1 MSSQW
6 PEVLAQWQYK
16 AAAAQEEAHRILA
29 RHEGASKSRVIVL
42 EDLLR
47 QLAAS
52 SLPTDVQGYFKE
64 ALMCLEHDARRAA
77 IILSWA
83 GFFYTLC
90 EKLYNQ
96 HEAALRMSYPKWEF
110 TNFEELKEG
119 QKEFQLIEA
128 MKKVRLISKP
138 EAQQFQGL
146 LGQRNQC
153 AHPTRFQPGLNEA
166 IGFVSQVLDKTIQ
179 HL

>member
-1 MSSQW
+1 MSNQW
-6 PEVLAQWQYK
+6 PELITQWQQK

-64 ALMCLEHDARRAA
+64 ALTCLEHDARRAA
-77 IILSWA
+77 IVLSWS
-83 GFFYTLC
+83 GFFYMLC
-90 EKLYNQ
+90 EKLYSQ
-96 HEAALRMSYPKWEF
+96 YEAMLRIEYPKWQF
-110 TNFEELKEG
+110 ANFEELKEG

-128 MKKVRLISKP
+128 MKRVGFISKA
-138 EAQQFQGL
+138 EMQQFQGL

-166 IGFVSQVLDKTIQ
+166 IGFVSQVLNKTIQ